1 MQLSRRQALS
11 SLGSLLSLPAF
22 ARLAPGIPPLQAG
35 EGSAEILE
43 AVRKG
48 ELERVRRLLAG
59 DAGLARARDESG
71 RSAYVLAHVHG
82 HVAVAELLVAEL
94 LRGAGLKLDI
104 VEAVLAEDWKRLED
118 LARTEPDLLH
128 RAHPIGGTPLYAAA
142 LVGSDDAYRLRS
154 LGCSPDTAP
163 PGGSGFTAT
172 RGALESPHPGW
183 ALRGLADLCGNG
195 ADVNARQRGGSSVLH
210 AAVGRRDRALVRLAI
225 RKGADAAAVD
235 EAGRTAR
242 ALALQL
248 GWGEGAEL
256 LAEPH
261 RLPRDNR
268 TSRFALDANREPVRR
283 PDLADVPQS
292 LQNQATGASHFQLEK
307 LRELVA
313 ADKRLIFSISTDDEL
328 AIEACA
334 HVQNTEIL
342 RYHLDHGAPL
352 SLPTAVALRDVKSAR
367 AWLEHDPTLVHERG
381 AHDFPVL
388 WFAVGGGALEIAE
401 LLLRHAIPIDQ
412 ESRGTTT
419 LHRCASADD
428 VELAHWLLEHGAD
441 PEAVGYF
448 GDREGQTPLQVA
460 TAGGHTRVAALLKG
474 AGARR

>member
-1 MQLSRRQALS
+1 MNPSRRQSLS
-11 SLGSLLSLPAF
+11 SLGSLLCLPAF
-22 ARLAPGIPPLQAG
+22 AGFAPWNVALPPLWR
-35 EGSAEILE
+35 SAEILD

-48 ELERVRRLLAG
+48 ELEIVRHLLAG
-59 DAGLARARDESG
+59 DASLARARDEAG

-82 HVAVAELLVAEL
+82 HVAVAELL
-94 LRGAGLKLDI
+94 RGAGLELDI
-104 VEAVLAEDWKRLED
+104 VEAVLAEDWKRLEH
-118 LARTEPDLLH
+118 LARSEPDLLH

-142 LVGSDDAYRLRS
+142 LVGSEDAYRLRS

-163 PGGSGFTAT
+163 PGGSGFTAA
-172 RGALESPHPGW
+172 RGALESPHPSW

-210 AAVGRRDRALVRLAI
+210 AAVRRRDAALVRTAI

-235 EAGRTAR
+235 DAGHTAK
-242 ALALQL
+242 ALAEELN
-248 GWGEGAEL
+248 WAEGVQL
-256 LAEPH
+256 LAEIQ

-268 TSRFALDANREPVRR
+268 SSRLALDANRKPVRR
-283 PDLADVPQS
+283 PDLAGVPQNF
-292 LQNQATGASHFQLEK
+292 QNEATGASHFKLK
-307 LRELVA
+307 RLRELVE
-313 ADKRLIFSISTDDEL
+313 ADERLIFSVSTDDEL

-334 HVQNTEIL
+334 HVQNTEII

-352 SLPTAVALRDVKSAR
+352 SLPTAVALRDVNSVR
-367 AWLEHDPTLVHERG
+367 AWLEQDPTLVHERG

-401 LLLRHAIPIDQ
+401 LLAKHAIPIDQ
-412 ESRGTTT
+412 ESRGTTA
-419 LHRCASADD
+419 LHRCASEDD
-428 VELAHWLLEHGAD
+428 VELAHWLLKHDAD

-448 GDREGQTPLQVA
+448 GDRDGQSPLQVA
-460 TAGGHTRVAALLKG
+460 LAGGNTRVAALLKD